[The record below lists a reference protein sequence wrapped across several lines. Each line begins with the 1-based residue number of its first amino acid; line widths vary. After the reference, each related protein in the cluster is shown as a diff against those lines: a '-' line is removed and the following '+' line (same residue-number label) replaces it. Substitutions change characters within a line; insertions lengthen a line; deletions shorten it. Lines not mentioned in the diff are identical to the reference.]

1 MQLPLI
7 PGVYPDQRPAPV
19 AAGVLRTD
27 VCGFVGFEP
36 RVRDAGS
43 QLLGDPP
50 AGHRFAV
57 TVARF
62 QVRIDGERRQLQGG
76 EQVLSASPA
85 EVPLPDGSSQVSSLI
100 AVAAGSSAEIRVMP
114 GAIQPDGRALAP
126 TDEAVESQ
134 VVAHWVRL
142 IDIRIRRTGPIVR
155 TTIVPRLPPQACDD
169 WEEYQTWHGPFDEQD
184 LDPLARTVR
193 SFFANGSRRCYIATI
208 QRPDPRDADGL
219 REAALAFA
227 GVPGASE
234 REATGL
240 ERLLLIDEVAL
251 VSVPSLY
258 ARGALEGPVVTLPPS
273 SADICFR
280 PCSPAAGIIHS
291 RGPATAG
298 APLLD
303 DSLVL
308 EVQRRLMARSGAERW
323 RIQLLLSVPVEF
335 DPSVGDYRSPSHR
348 RAIAWRD
355 SLAGATDDAE
365 ASATVLYHPWL
376 LATDRE
382 GGEPSELPPD
392 GFAAGIIARRDL
404 RRGPAIAA
412 ANEPLVGAL
421 GPARPIS
428 DDDNAALY
436 GTPAYINVSR
446 PFAGRGLL
454 LWGARTQS
462 SDTWLRYLNVR
473 RGLSAIERR
482 MALTLRPLT
491 FEPNTPALW
500 MQMTQLA
507 LGVLMELFQ
516 QGALRGATPEQ
527 AFWIRCDE
535 TNNPPEQIA
544 LGRVV
549 CEVGVAIAAPAEF
562 IVFRISRADALLS
575 VEEAA

>member
-1 MQLPLI
+1 MQLPLV

-19 AAGVLRTD
+19 SAGVLRTD

-43 QLLGDPP
+43 HLLGDPP
-50 AGHRFAV
+50 IGHRFAA
-57 TVARF
+57 TITRF
-62 QVRIDGERRQLQGG
+62 QVRIDGERRLIEEG
-76 EQVLSASPA
+76 ERVLSASPA
-85 EVPLPDGSSQVSSLI
+85 KVPLPDGGSQAFALI
-100 AVAAGSSAEIRVMP
+100 AVAAGASAGVQSIP
-114 GAIQPDGRALAP
+114 GVIHPDGHALAP
-126 TDEAVESQ
+126 ADEAIESQ
-134 VVAHWVRL
+134 VLAPWVRL
-142 IDIRIRRTGPIVR
+142 VDVRIQRADQTVR
-155 TTIVPRLPPQACDD
+155 TSIVPRLPPQVCDD

-193 SFFANGSRRCYIATI
+193 SFFANGGRRCYIATI
-208 QRPDPRDADGL
+208 QRPDPGDADGL

-227 GVPGASE
+227 GTPGSSE

-240 ERLLLIDEVAL
+240 ARLLLIDEVAL
-251 VSVPSLY
+251 VSVPSLH
-258 ARGALEGPVVTLPPS
+258 ARRMLEGPIVALPPS
-273 SADICFR
+273 SADVCFR
-280 PCSPAAGIIHS
+280 PCNPAAGPIVV
-291 RGPATAG
+291 RGPTATG

-308 EVQRRLMARSGAERW
+308 EVQRRLMARAGAERW
-323 RIQLLLSVPVEF
+323 RIQLLLSVPMEF
-335 DPSVGDYRSPSHR
+335 DPTVGDYRSPSHR
-348 RAIAWRD
+348 RALTWRA
-355 SLAGATDDAE
+355 SLAGASDDAG
-365 ASATVLYHPWL
+365 AAATALYHPWL
-376 LATDRE
+376 LAADRE
-382 GGEPSELPPD
+382 GGEPIELPPD
-392 GFAAGIIARRDL
+392 GFAAGVIARRDL

-412 ANEPLVGAL
+412 ANEPLIGAL
-421 GPARPIS
+421 GPARS
-428 DDDNAALY
+428 VGDDDNAALY
-436 GTPAYINVSR
+436 STPVHINVAR
-446 PFAGRGLL
+446 AFPGRGVL

-462 SDTWLRYLNVR
+462 SDTWLRYLNIR

-482 MALTLRPLT
+482 MALSLRPLT

-500 MQMTQLA
+500 VQMTQLA

-516 QGALRGATPEQ
+516 QGALRGATPGQ

-562 IVFRISRADALLS
+562 IVFRVSRADALLS